1 MAINE
6 SKRGSSGSLRSSAK
20 SALEVPLG
28 PDLELFAAISRS
40 GSELQESP
48 LYPQIG
54 PGKVEWDDY
63 QVALVWPNDTA
74 AGAGSKFEPPAL
86 PGPAVLLPL
95 RWKELLAGVR
105 RSIRRSHTEGE
116 LDVVGFGDIGVDF
129 VKMEVRRISGEVIR
143 LKRQEFKTLR
153 CFLLNPE
160 RVFSRDELLNEAWG
174 YDNYP
179 STRTVDNHVLRLR
192 QKLEK
197 DPASPVHFVTVHG
210 VGYQFVP

>member
-1 MAINE
+1 MAVNE
-6 SKRGSSGSLRSSAK
+6 SKRRSSGSLRSSPK
-20 SALEVPLG
+20 SAVEVPLA
-28 PDLELFAAISRS
+28 PNLESLAAISGS
-40 GSELQESP
+40 GSEFQESL

-54 PGKVEWDDY
+54 LGKVEWDDH
-63 QVALVWPNDTA
+63 QVALVWPNDA
-74 AGAGSKFEPPAL
+74 AEATGSNFEGPAL
-86 PGPAVLLPL
+86 PGPTVLLPL

-105 RSIRRSHTEGE
+105 GSMRNPHTKGE
-116 LDVVGFGDIGVDF
+116 LKVVRFGDIGVDF
-129 VKMEVRRISGEVIR
+129 VKMEVRRTSGDVIR

-197 DPASPVHFVTVHG
+197 DPASPVHFLTVHG